1 MIRQVHNSQQW
12 WHAVRACLGL
22 MVLLGISTPV
32 NAANP
37 DLVLFRE
44 TASAPA
50 ATLAILGDTPVR
62 LLNDARDGRRVA
74 VAELPAGW
82 SQTLPGQRDHT
93 VELLVLGGELS
104 FDGKALG
111 PYHYAHVPVAAPPPV
126 WTAGAG
132 GARVLLFLDPP
143 RDTDGLQSRIM
154 DTQRE
159 PWRAGVVAQRDTG
172 RTLAVEVKD
181 LLWVEETG
189 QRTWL
194 LRMGT
199 EFKFPW
205 EVHDTAEEGFLLE
218 GQFRLGECLEQGP
231 VHGEYRPGGYF
242 YRPAGI
248 PHGGLESGTDSVAF
262 FLLRTPTNLTVKF
275 QDACR

>member
-1 MIRQVHNSQQW
+1 MCVVALCFS
-12 WHAVRACLGL
+12 G
-22 MVLLGISTPV
+22 S
-32 NAANP
+32 AAFAAPNP

-44 TASAPA
+44 TAQSPE
-50 ATLAILGDTPVR
+50 ATLSLLGDVPVR

-82 SQTLPGQRDHT
+82 SSELANEREHT
-93 VELLVLGGELS
+93 VELLVLEGELS
-104 FDGKALG
+104 FAGTALG
-111 PYHYAHVPVAAPPPV
+111 PYDYAYLPASAPAPV
-126 WTAGAG
+126 WTAGAA

-143 RDTDGLQSRIM
+143 RETDGSQARTLNTQSL
-154 DTQRE
+154 

-181 LLWVEETG
+181 LLWAESTG

-199 EFKFPW
+199 DFEFPW

-218 GQFRLGECLEQGP
+218 GQFRLGECLEQGA

-248 PHGGLESGTDSVAF
+248 PHGGLESGTDSVAL

-275 QDACR
+275 QDECD

>member
-1 MIRQVHNSQQW
+1 M
-12 WHAVRACLGL
+12 
-22 MVLLGISTPV
+22 
-32 NAANP
+32 
-37 DLVLFRE
+37 
-44 TASAPA
+44 
-50 ATLAILGDTPVR
+50 
-62 LLNDARDGRRVA
+62 
-74 VAELPAGW
+74 
-82 SQTLPGQRDHT
+82 
-93 VELLVLGGELS
+93 
-104 FDGKALG
+104 
-111 PYHYAHVPVAAPPPV
+111 
-126 WTAGAG
+126 WTAGAA
-132 GARVLLFLDPP
+132 GARLLLFLDPP
-143 RDTDGLQSRIM
+143 RDTDGLQARIM
-154 DTQRE
+154 DTQSV

-199 EFKFPW
+199 DFEFPW

-248 PHGGLESGTDSVAF
+248 PHGGLESGTDSIAF
-262 FLLRTPTNLTVKF
+262 FLLRTPTDLTVKF
-275 QDACR
+275 QDECD

>member
-1 MIRQVHNSQQW
+1 
-12 WHAVRACLGL
+12 
-22 MVLLGISTPV
+22 MVLVAASAV
-32 NAANP
+32 NAADP

-44 TASAPA
+44 TATAPLS
-50 ATLAILGDTPVR
+50 TLAILGDAPVR
-62 LLNDARDGRRVA
+62 LLNDASDGRRVV

-82 SQTLPGQRDHT
+82 SRELPGQREHT
-93 VELLVLGGELS
+93 VELLVLEGEMS
-104 FDGKALG
+104 VDGAALG
-111 PYHYAHVPVAAPPPV
+111 PYFYTHLPAAAPAPV
-126 WTAGAG
+126 WTSGAAGA
-132 GARVLLFLDPP
+132 RLLLFLDPP
-143 RDTDGLQSRIM
+143 RDTDGPQARIM
-154 DTQRE
+154 DTQSV

-199 EFKFPW
+199 DFEFPW

-218 GQFRLGECLEQGP
+218 GQFRLGECLEKGP

-242 YRPAGI
+242 YRPSGI
-248 PHGGLESGTDSVAF
+248 PHGGAESGTDSIAF
-262 FLLRTPTNLTVKF
+262 FLLRTPTDLTVTF
-275 QDACR
+275 QDTCR

>member
-1 MIRQVHNSQQW
+1 MRRRWSAGRQS
-12 WHAVRACLGL
+12 LGL
-22 MVLLGISTPV
+22 LVLLGI
-32 NAANP
+32 AAQVSAADP

-50 ATLAILGDTPVR
+50 AELAILGDTSVR

-82 SQTLPGQRDHT
+82 SQQLPRQRDHT
-93 VELLVLGGELS
+93 VELLMLEGELS
-104 FDGKALG
+104 FDGTALG

-126 WTAGAG
+126 WTAGAD
-132 GARVLLFLDPP
+132 GARALLFLDPP
-143 RDTDGLQSRIM
+143 RDTDGAQSRTM
-154 DTQRE
+154 DTQRV

-199 EFKFPW
+199 EFEFPW

-248 PHGGLESGTDSVAF
+248 PHGGLESGTDSIAF
-262 FLLRTPTNLTVKF
+262 FLLRTPTDLTVKF
-275 QDACR
+275 QDSCQ

>member
-1 MIRQVHNSQQW
+1 MVSDRFGR
-12 WHAVRACLGL
+12 AVMPSLAAA
-22 MVLLGISTPV
+22 VLLGG
-32 NAANP
+32 AAAATAADP

-44 TASAPA
+44 TATAPA
-50 ATLAILGDTPVR
+50 TTLAILGDTPVQ

-82 SQTLPGQRDHT
+82 SRELPGEREHT
-93 VELLVLGGELS
+93 VELLVLEGELS
-104 FDGKALG
+104 FDGAALG
-111 PYHYAHVPVAAPPPV
+111 PYHYAHLPASAPAPV
-126 WTAGAG
+126 WTASAAG
-132 GARVLLFLDPP
+132 VRLLLFLDPP
-143 RDTDGLQSRIM
+143 RDTDGVQARIM
-154 DTQRE
+154 DTQSV

-181 LLWVEETG
+181 LLWVEATG

-199 EFKFPW
+199 DFEFPW

-275 QDACR
+275 QDDCD